1 MSKYLRLCQCC
12 HDKPVVYY
20 GYEWFNDEKDYTC
33 GVCGNKLI
41 DLPLTSEEFRQLILK
56 KEVPPEDYDKEVKK
70 LIKLKKKNPTVVN
83 TQVHLQ
89 REKEKRAS
97 AVICPYCNSDNTKK
111 ISTGGRLFSVRAFGL
126 ASSKVGKQW
135 HCNRCKSDF

>member
-41 DLPLTSEEFRQLILK
+41 DLPLTSEEFRQLI
-56 KEVPPEDYDKEVKK
+56 
-70 LIKLKKKNPTVVN
+70 
-83 TQVHLQ
+83 
-89 REKEKRAS
+89 
-97 AVICPYCNSDNTKK
+97 
-111 ISTGGRLFSVRAFGL
+111 
-126 ASSKVGKQW
+126 
-135 HCNRCKSDF
+135 